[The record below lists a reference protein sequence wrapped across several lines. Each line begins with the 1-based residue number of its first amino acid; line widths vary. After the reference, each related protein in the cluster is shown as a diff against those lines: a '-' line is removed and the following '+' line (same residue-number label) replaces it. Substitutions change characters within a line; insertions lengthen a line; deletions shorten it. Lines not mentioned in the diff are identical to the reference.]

1 VQQNALKVV
10 KVKNT
15 IVSLKMSL
23 VRIERKLEEL
33 FGGDYS
39 QFTKYASMLEH
50 LYILKRDGSL

>member
-1 VQQNALKVV
+1 
-10 KVKNT
+10 
-15 IVSLKMSL
+15 MSL